1 MTNTRIASEI
11 AETVAFL
18 NGTPLFD
25 IAEIAAQCDD
35 TCAVRW
41 DEDSEAYV
49 IRAKD
54 GSVLFLFDVS
64 MGCIDAV
71 AQ

>member
-1 MTNTRIASEI
+1 MTKTRIASEI

-18 NGTPLFD
+18 NSTPLFD

-35 TCAVRW
+35 ACEVRW

-49 IRAKD
+49 IRASN
-54 GSVLFLFDVS
+54 GTVLFLFDVS
-64 MGCIDAV
+64 FGCIDVV